1 MSGANCLLTRFSTH
15 IRHSGKEKL
24 AFNLKRNGIKFVLA
38 SIAVNAVI
46 GIIAIVSGEF
56 SELDAKILVTSL
68 SVTGGSV
75 LALANLAARTQQFV
89 KYMPET
95 GAGFAIIG
103 FALLTYG
110 AWTEFDSEDVGKAAG
125 TAILF
130 ASGIGHAGLLSRSRL
145 LPQYQLVLRSAW
157 LFAGILVGMITFLI
171 WSLNVVDN
179 DIYPRAMGVVII
191 LLAAATLAVPVLH
204 RASKVDLTLDATRE
218 RSTDHLARYCPVCG
232 SDQVERSEFG
242 NTCEACGARFTVEFP
257 A

>member
-1 MSGANCLLTRFSTH
+1 M
-15 IRHSGKEKL
+15 
-24 AFNLKRNGIKFVLA
+24 AFNLRRNGIRFVLA

-56 SELDAKILVTSL
+56 SELDAKILITSL

-75 LALANLAARTQQFV
+75 FALANLAARTQQFV

-95 GAGFAIIG
+95 GAAFSIIG
-103 FALLTYG
+103 FALLTIG
-110 AWTEFDSEDVGKAAG
+110 AWGEFEFEYLLKASG

-130 ASGIGHAGLLSRSRL
+130 ASGVGHAGLLSRSRL

-157 LFAGILVGMITFLI
+157 LFAGVLVGMITLLI
-171 WSLNVVDN
+171 WASDSVDN
-179 DIYPRAMGVVII
+179 DLYPRAMGVVII

-218 RSTDHLARYCPVCG
+218 RPSDHLARFCPVCG
-232 SDQVERSEFG
+232 SDHVERGEFA
-242 NTCEACGARFTVEFP
+242 NICEACGAQFTVEFP